1 MAYRGASE
9 AARWQ
14 AYQTRARM
22 GVTLWFQVFLLV
34 LFGWFILTV
43 WSVWHETGEYFPQL
57 EHAYFG
63 RWVLCGLL
71 IQAPMVR
78 SFH

>member
-22 GVTLWFQVFLLV
+22 GVRLWFQVFLLV
-34 LFGWFILTV
+34 VFGWFIVTI
-43 WSVWHETGEYFPQL
+43 WAVWHETGAYFPQL
-57 EHAYFG
+57 QHAYFG
-63 RWVLCGLL
+63 RWVLCGGCRCPSTALA
-71 IQAPMVR
+71 I
-78 SFH
+78 